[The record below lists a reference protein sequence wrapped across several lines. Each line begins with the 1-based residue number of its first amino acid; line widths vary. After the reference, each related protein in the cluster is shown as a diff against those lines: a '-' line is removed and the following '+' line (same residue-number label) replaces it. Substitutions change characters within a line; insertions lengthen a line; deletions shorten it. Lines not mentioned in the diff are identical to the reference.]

1 MVRRRSIPHDIH
13 KRVSYTAALI
23 FSGAMFTYLTKLP
36 LVSSVYD
43 STIAYLS
50 GLKEITITDQHQ
62 PDSASAK
69 LEIESEPTVMALGP
83 YHIMMAHD
91 KAASW
96 FILSNKK
103 GRSSSTT
110 PQKPDSNGVVL
121 KKEYPTTIAAASL
134 NATLAAVL
142 LADGRLMVHSVD
154 TVDPSSGKALQ
165 KLFPA
170 KDMVAK
176 HSSQGKVLLTIF

>member
-1 MVRRRSIPHDIH
+1 
-13 KRVSYTAALI
+13 
-23 FSGAMFTYLTKLP
+23 MFTYLTKLP

-43 STIAYLS
+43 SNISFLS

-62 PDSASAK
+62 PSSASTK
-69 LEIESEPTVMALGP
+69 LEIASEPTVMALGP

-96 FILSNKK
+96 FVLTNRK
-103 GRSSSTT
+103 GRASSTT
-110 PQKPDSNGVVL
+110 PQKPDANGVVL
-121 KKEYPTTIAAASL
+121 KKEYPATINAASL

-142 LADGRLMVHSVD
+142 LADGKLVVHSID
-154 TVDPSSGKALQ
+154 TVDPTSGKALQ

-176 HSSQGKVLLTIF
+176 HSSQGKV